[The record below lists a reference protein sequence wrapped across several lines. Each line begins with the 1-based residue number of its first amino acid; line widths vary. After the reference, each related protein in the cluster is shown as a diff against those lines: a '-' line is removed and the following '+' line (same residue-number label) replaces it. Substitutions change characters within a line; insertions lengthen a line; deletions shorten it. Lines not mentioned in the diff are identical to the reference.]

1 MVVVVAGAGRTTTT
15 VVPPT
20 VLYIGQ
26 HPHTRP
32 PRGPF
37 GFPPSSHFHISI
49 SLSHLPRCLFSP
61 KLSSTRIA
69 WAEKDEEKK
78 ENDTAFFDLVCVGRG
93 TACLPAS
100 QPATYRP
107 SQPCLFAPER
117 NQTRPAGPEVGRTD
131 QGPTYKFPLST
142 TTSERGEGGR
152 EGDGGRTQTPVGRA

>member
-1 MVVVVAGAGRTTTT
+1 MVVVVVVAGAGRTTTTT

-100 QPATYRP
+100 HLQTQPAL
-107 SQPCLFAPER
+107 SLCAGAQPDSA
-117 NQTRPAGPEVGRTD
+117 GRTGGRPD
-131 QGPTYKFPLST
+131 GPRSYIQVSAFHHH
-142 TTSERGEGGR
+142 ERARRGR